1 MTIPQA
7 VADIDRLTGDLEA
20 TGYLLADAEEQ
31 IQALRQQVFTL
42 TRERD
47 EIRRRAN
54 QLSGEVNRLRA
65 ELSWRGA
72 P

>member
-1 MTIPQA
+1 MTIPKA
-7 VADIDRLTGDLEA
+7 VADIDRLTGDLAA
-20 TGYLLADAEEQ
+20 TRYLLEDAAEQ
-31 IQALRQQVFTL
+31 IQALRRQVFTL

-65 ELSWRGA
+65 ELSWRA
-72 P
+72 AR